1 MAGRDLVLIVHLGG
15 VLFCQAGEPETS
27 GSVSSVRD
35 TDSNETNALDGI
47 SVSASPSSH
56 NKRSAQCLS
65 AQGQILPHELM
76 LLIADMLAS
85 AHLYRTLGTLG
96 LASRALNEDITPKLY
111 GTMLC
116 DRSWRMDW
124 ELRDGR
130 LIPKEL
136 DQLPLSRW
144 KHAKW
149 VDAGET
155 RCGEGTDQPRL
166 QDTWWKISAGV
177 SYAIDSPTFQTL
189 RSVSTSTPATC
200 PDRTAR
206 NALAMFF

>member
-1 MAGRDLVLIVHLGG
+1 MFSAGGGTRSERECFVPARYGFERDKRHRWHLRKLIPLVH
-15 VLFCQAGEPETS
+15 
-27 GSVSSVRD
+27 
-35 TDSNETNALDGI
+35 TNGPLNAC
-47 SVSASPSSH
+47 S
-56 NKRSAQCLS
+56 
-65 AQGQILPHELM
+65 QGQILPHELM

-136 DQLPLSRW
+136 DQLPLRRW

-149 VDAGET
+149 VDAAKHGGQ
-155 RCGEGTDQPRL
+155 RTDEPRL
-166 QDTWWKISAGV
+166 QDTWWKISAGA

-189 RSVSTSTPATC
+189 QSVSTSTPATC
-200 PDRTAR
+200 PDPMAR
-206 NALAMFF
+206 NALAMLFWQSG